1 MSDTQ
6 KFFMGD
12 HVKIAKDLG
21 ISMSHF
27 ENDCEAIVIGSCK
40 DIVCGSTDEL
50 SYSLYIKDFGECSW
64 YEENQLTLIEEN
76 RLDILKSWKKH
87 RKNAKKDY

>member
-1 MSDTQ
+1 MSGYFEHYTQ
-6 KFFMGD
+6 KDQIKPSDYPVNYIPNG
-12 HVKIAKDLG
+12 AKE
-21 ISMSHF
+21 F
-27 ENDCEAIVIGSCK
+27 IGF
-40 DIVCGSTDEL
+40 DPASTD
-50 SYSLYIKDFGECSW
+50 SGCLYIKDFGECSW